1 MLALLLSA
9 VLSEWLQPGIISQS
23 AGSLVVRAERS
34 YKDAPTNTV
43 GQLLISLF
51 RIGTI
56 AMGICLCL
64 EPAGRFSFVS
74 FAIVMGLIFS
84 VIVLKMLCNL
94 LLNYTFGITRRF
106 ESPYEHYGNI
116 ATLVCGILYVTML
129 FTIRFGTPIVHH
141 WVLGSALVLFLAL
154 WLYRSFRMYAIS
166 LKAFGYLLLYI
177 CTLEVLPIAALY
189 YISDKMLSLL

>member
-1 MLALLLSA
+1 MEEVLHIVSPLSAVWTGWAMLALLLSA

-34 YKDAPTNTV
+34 YKDAPANNV

-64 EPAGRFSFVS
+64 EPEGRFSFVS

-84 VIVLKMLCNL
+84 VILLKILCNL
-94 LLNYTFGITRRF
+94 LLNYTLTYNGQTP
-106 ESPYEHYGNI
+106 ECTPAQTLAYVKSTANI
-116 ATLVCGILYVTML
+116 LRGRQKERVWCYS
-129 FTIRFGTPIVHH
+129 R
-141 WVLGSALVLFLAL
+141 
-154 WLYRSFRMYAIS
+154 
-166 LKAFGYLLLYI
+166 
-177 CTLEVLPIAALY
+177 LE
-189 YISDKMLSLL
+189 